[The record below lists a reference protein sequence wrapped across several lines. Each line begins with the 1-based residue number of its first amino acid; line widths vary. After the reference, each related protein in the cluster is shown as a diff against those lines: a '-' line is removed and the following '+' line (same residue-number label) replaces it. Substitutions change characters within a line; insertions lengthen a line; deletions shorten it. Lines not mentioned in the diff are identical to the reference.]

1 MTVLFVVATI
11 IVFLT
16 IEALVR
22 HARARRGVQGA
33 VAVHALPVQSY
44 PVRIPEGIFFARSHT
59 WLSLFP
65 SGKVRLGVDDFVGR
79 LLENPEVVLLKSAGA
94 EVRKGD
100 PILMLKE
107 GDRSLTIRAP
117 MDGEILAVNDSIRNR
132 PELLK
137 EMLFTDGWAYM
148 LRPRRLSEL
157 RQMLLGE
164 ETSKWVG
171 TEFRRLRDVFAG
183 TGDSGGLVPALL
195 QDGGPP
201 IAGAMKQM
209 NEEVWER
216 FENEFLQVR

>member
-1 MTVLFVVATI
+1 
-11 IVFLT
+11 
-16 IEALVR
+16 
-22 HARARRGVQGA
+22 
-33 VAVHALPVQSY
+33 
-44 PVRIPEGIFFARSHT
+44 
-59 WLSLFP
+59 
-65 SGKVRLGVDDFVGR
+65 
-79 LLENPEVVLLKSAGA
+79 LLKSAGA

>member
-1 MTVLFVVATI
+1 MTVLFVVVTI

-16 IEALVR
+16 LEALVR
-22 HARARRGVQGA
+22 HARARRGVQAA
-33 VAVHALPVQSY
+33 VTMHAPPVQTY

-79 LLENPEVVLLKSAGA
+79 LLEDPEVVLLKSAGA

-117 MDGEILAVNDSIRNR
+117 MDGEILDVNDSIRTR

-137 EMLFTDGWAYM
+137 ERLFTDGWAYM
-148 LRPRRLSEL
+148 VRPRRPSEL

-164 ETSKWVG
+164 ETSKWIG
-171 TEFRRLRDVFAG
+171 GEFRRLRDVFAG
-183 TGDSGGLVPALL
+183 IGDRSSLVPALL

-201 IAGAMKQM
+201 IAGAMQQM